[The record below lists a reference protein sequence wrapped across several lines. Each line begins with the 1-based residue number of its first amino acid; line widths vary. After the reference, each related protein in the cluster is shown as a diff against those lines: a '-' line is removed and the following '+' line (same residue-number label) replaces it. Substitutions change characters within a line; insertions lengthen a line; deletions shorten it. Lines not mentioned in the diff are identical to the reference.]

1 MEALKKTMNVIDR
14 VFEFIEKN
22 VTGFAVIV
30 FTFAIFANVVDRKLF
45 GNSITW
51 AEELSRYLNIVVVFI
66 GISAGVKF
74 DAHIGVD
81 AVEAL
86 LVPKKYHK
94 YMDVIR
100 FVITL
105 IFVIISAYLGL
116 KMSMSMKGLGQKS
129 AAMMLPL
136 WVPYMALPIGFL
148 MAAIRMLMKIIHL
161 LIDKADDGKEAVVQ

>member
-1 MEALKKTMNVIDR
+1 MNAIDR
-14 VFEFIEKN
+14 VFDFIEKN
-22 VTGFAVIV
+22 ITGFAIIV
-30 FTFAIFANVVDRKLF
+30 FTFAIFANVIGRKIF

-81 AVEAL
+81 AVESL
-86 LVPKKYHK
+86 LIPKKYHK

-100 FVITL
+100 FAITL
-105 IFVIISAYLGL
+105 VFVVISAYLGM
-116 KMSMSMKGLGQKS
+116 KMTMSMKNLGQKS

-136 WVPYMALPIGFL
+136 WIPYMALPIGL
-148 MAAIRMLMKIIHL
+148 AMSAVRTLMKIIHIF
-161 LIDKADDGKEAVVQ
+161 IDKAEDGKEAPIQ